1 MFALGRGISSLIPQG
16 PNEPAESK
24 NENTPNTANPM
35 SDLLQSSSKHEKGG
49 SKRDLLTP
57 KTSGFER
64 VIAKQKNNVSRET
77 KPSSKLLPVPGV
89 TFGEILI
96 KDIVPNQKQPRKVFD
111 DEYIKEL
118 SESIKEV
125 GVLQPIVVRSIQ
137 GAKEGEP
144 SYELIMGERRFRASK
159 LAGKEKITA
168 VIRQTS
174 DDDILRDALLE
185 NLHRVQLNPIEEA
198 SAYKQLLEDFGCTQ
212 EELASRIARSR
223 SQLTNTLRLLKLP
236 IKVQEKVATGELTN
250 GHARALLGLKDETK
264 IAQLANKIIVEGLNV
279 RVVERMVAEYNTGKV
294 VETKPK
300 KPVKAEITRQQKKLK
315 ETLGSKVEIIE
326 GKRKGKIVIEF
337 KGNEDLERLIQLI
350 TEK

>member
-1 MFALGRGISSLIPQG
+1 MLALGRGISSLIPQAPKQPENEDKNVSE
-16 PNEPAESK
+16 PNI
-24 NENTPNTANPM
+24 ANPM

-77 KPSSKLLPVPGV
+77 KATSNLLPIPG
-89 TFGEILI
+89 TSFGEILI
-96 KDIVPNQKQPRKVFD
+96 SEIVPNQKQPRKVFE

-125 GVLQPIVVRSIQ
+125 GVLQPIVVRAIESSK
-137 GAKEGEP
+137 ASAPK
-144 SYELIMGERRFRASK
+144 YELIMGERRLRASK
-159 LAGKEKITA
+159 FAGKEKIPA
-168 VIRQTS
+168 VIRKTS

-212 EELASRIARSR
+212 EELANRIARSR

-236 IKVQEKVATGELTN
+236 MSVQEKLVSGELTN
-250 GHARALLGLKDETK
+250 GHARALLSLKDESK
-264 IAQLANKIIVEGLNV
+264 IQSLAERIIKEGLTV
-279 RVVERMVAEYNTGKV
+279 RAVEKIVGLGEEVKQEVKEKA
-294 VETKPK
+294 KPNDRK
-300 KPVKAEITRQQKKLK
+300 FHAHTKKLND
-315 ETLGSKVEIIE
+315 TLGSKVSISM

-337 KGNEDLERLIQLI
+337 KGDEELERLIQLI
-350 TEK
+350 TE